1 MRLGALANRDL
12 TIRNFCRPGQIVI
25 DIDGDDC
32 LIGKQVFNMYN
43 RLYHRNNKTWF
54 LYTNHIRIKGSY
66 EGDGRKIEI
75 SMGDAKQGAS
85 KSLAKQ
91 VLKNNNYR
99 TADIWSTSQLRSY
112 LFDLYVKIP
121 FSYLIDVQEKSYYW
135 EASDR
140 FTMYALVEL
149 AG

>member
-1 MRLGALANRDL
+1 MEA
-12 TIRNFCRPGQIVI
+12 
-25 DIDGDDC
+25 
-32 LIGKQVFNMYN
+32 
-43 RLYHRNNKTWF
+43 
-54 LYTNHIRIKGSY
+54 
-66 EGDGRKIEI
+66 
-75 SMGDAKQGAS
+75 AKQGAS
-85 KSLAKQ
+85 KSLPKQ

-99 TADIWSTSQLRSY
+99 IVDVWSTSQLRSY

-121 FSYLIDVQEKSYYW
+121 FSYLIDVKEKSYYW